1 MSSKIHNETSPAMP
15 MEMAEMTVNASG
27 GLYGGSFAF
36 ILPVIG
42 AEANCGG
49 RKDHGTPI
57 LGAAQMTRSCYTHK
71 CRTFAMFPSH
81 QRI

>member
-1 MSSKIHNETSPAMP
+1 
-15 MEMAEMTVNASG
+15 MTVNASG

-49 RKDHGTPI
+49 RRITEH
-57 LGAAQMTRSCYTHK
+57 LYQGAAQMTRPCYTHK

-81 QRI
+81 QRIVDCET

>member
-1 MSSKIHNETSPAMP
+1 MP

-57 LGAAQMTRSCYTHK
+57 SGAAQMTRSCYTHK

-81 QRI
+81 QRIVDCET